1 MNLSKE
7 ILSVCRR
14 IRRANKSSKGL
25 LDVFQKEDE
34 SICLIIKRNQ
44 DGRIQV
50 LFQHCFEISDFRGTD
65 FFISISGFLF
75 LMTFRLLLILRLM
88 GEKFGLMLSCFIFT
102 KHLSKAT
109 TPNPI
114 DWVP

>member
-1 MNLSKE
+1 MNISKE

-50 LFQHCFEISDFRGTD
+50 IFQYCLEIFDPRG
-65 FFISISGFLF
+65 
-75 LMTFRLLLILRLM
+75 M
-88 GEKFGLMLSCFIFT
+88 
-102 KHLSKAT
+102 
-109 TPNPI
+109 N
-114 DWVP
+114 

>member
-1 MNLSKE
+1 MNINKE

-50 LFQHCFEISDFRGTD
+50 LFQNCFEIFDFRGKKIR
-65 FFISISGFLF
+65 FPF
-75 LMTFRLLLILRLM
+75 
-88 GEKFGLMLSCFIFT
+88 
-102 KHLSKAT
+102 
-109 TPNPI
+109 
-114 DWVP
+114 

>member
-1 MNLSKE
+1 MLQKGVTFIQKWTRNEE

-25 LDVFQKEDE
+25 LDVFEKEDE

-50 LFQHCFEISDFRGTD
+50 VIR
-65 FFISISGFLF
+65 
-75 LMTFRLLLILRLM
+75 
-88 GEKFGLMLSCFIFT
+88 
-102 KHLSKAT
+102 
-109 TPNPI
+109 
-114 DWVP
+114 